1 MIITIDG
8 PAAAGK
14 STIARQ
20 LAARLNIEYLDTG
33 AMYRA
38 VTWAALGKQVDLE
51 NETELARLACSLQY
65 KVISDAIYVDDQD
78 VTLELR
84 TPQVTDA
91 VVRIADHP
99 TVRSEL
105 VQWQRNFVEGRSVV
119 SEGRDQGTVVFP
131 DAQVKI
137 FLTASPEERARR
149 RAEQMKSLGIDADY
163 ETILRNQQDRDARDA
178 KREVGRLKPAD
189 DAVDVTTDG
198 LSIEQVIEAIE
209 RIVQERV
216 AHSG

>member
-51 NETELARLACSLQY
+51 NETELARLACGLQY
-65 KVISDAIYVDDQD
+65 QVISDAIYVDDQD

-84 TPQVTDA
+84 TPSFELPIIPPSVA
-91 VVRIADHP
+91 NWSNG
-99 TVRSEL
+99 SETL
-105 VQWQRNFVEGRSVV
+105 SKGGRLFLKDGIKEPLS
-119 SEGRDQGTVVFP
+119 
-131 DAQVKI
+131 
-137 FLTASPEERARR
+137 FLTP
-149 RAEQMKSLGIDADY
+149 K
-163 ETILRNQQDRDARDA
+163 
-178 KREVGRLKPAD
+178 
-189 DAVDVTTDG
+189 
-198 LSIEQVIEAIE
+198 
-209 RIVQERV
+209 
-216 AHSG
+216 